1 MISKELLGTKSCQRS
16 YGLTLQLQANAQMTC
31 HRSCSGVGG
40 YEAAGQRRPGKGQGS
55 GLGGVPGGGGM
66 AGPLSRWFLI
76 KGGKEEQ
83 NSRAF
88 NVPSRPVSFIP
99 LSNGTSPESI
109 RGGLGY

>member
-1 MISKELLGTKSCQRS
+1 
-16 YGLTLQLQANAQMTC
+16 
-31 HRSCSGVGG
+31 
-40 YEAAGQRRPGKGQGS
+40 
-55 GLGGVPGGGGM
+55 M